1 MPAESAAENTAYL
14 RRIVKLEPDEPHA
27 SEAPRSIAKA
37 TRPAPLPIVDS
48 YGDDD
53 AAEAAPVPLRTSRRN
68 TEARR
73 DKIAAQAAAPLRG
86 TMMAN
91 QAVVETETA
100 TQQEPEETPSLA
112 ASFSVAQWTP
122 QTEWAA
128 LEGPANVASPS
139 NGAAQAPR
147 GEQ

>member
-1 MPAESAAENTAYL
+1 
-14 RRIVKLEPDEPHA
+14 
-27 SEAPRSIAKA
+27 
-37 TRPAPLPIVDS
+37 
-48 YGDDD
+48 
-53 AAEAAPVPLRTSRRN
+53 
-68 TEARR
+68 
-73 DKIAAQAAAPLRG
+73 
-86 TMMAN
+86 MMAN

-100 TQQEPEETPSLA
+100 TQEPEETPSIA

-128 LEGPANVASPS
+128 LEGPANVPSSS